1 MKNLRRRSLTVAA
14 VLACA
19 APAFASPPSMAA
31 VTFPVSLASI
41 TTAVATAGGLLLLG
55 YFGLKIGFSVAK
67 KLLSRVK
74 SAI

>member
-1 MKNLRRRSLTVAA
+1 
-14 VLACA
+14 
-19 APAFASPPSMAA
+19 MAA